1 MEKRSAEF
9 EEHIDKVVQKN
20 AAAIERQKRAEA
32 QKKKPAIPKGMEG
45 YLAEDDDATTVARGF
60 VLDKLAEEAKAH
72 YERNSDDEDDD
83 ADTIASD
90 DAFADDPLLY
100 GGVGG
105 GPVWDH
111 TIVEEYDDEEH
122 DEDDEDE
129 DEHEEADEDEGGDAA
144 MRKPNGNFK
153 LENGDTER
161 GFQRKGIFDCRN

>member
-1 MEKRSAEF
+1 MPFCFCYRSLAQARKLSGSMEKRSAEF

-105 GPVWDH
+105 GNLF
-111 TIVEEYDDEEH
+111 IVQQ
-122 DEDDEDE
+122 
-129 DEHEEADEDEGGDAA
+129 
-144 MRKPNGNFK
+144 K
-153 LENGDTER
+153 
-161 GFQRKGIFDCRN
+161 